1 MLSLTLAALIGATA
15 ATLAAL
21 AVEAASRRWRRH
33 DPAFW
38 HVVWAGYLLVAPVVL
53 VVALGPRVVVEP
65 LSLIYA
71 GVVATLLAQLL
82 AGWWRVRRI
91 ARLAYPVAPA
101 YAARLAGAAARET
114 SRPPRVVPPR
124 IRLHPRLQTAV
135 TVGWRRP
142 VVLLPAVWAAWP
154 PDRLDVVVRHEL
166 AHVGRGDYAT
176 SLAAAAV
183 AAVFWFVP
191 GVWLAARR
199 MRWFAELAADASA
212 AGVVGRAL
220 YARQLL
226 EAAGGAVR
234 HGSGPFRLVVGAP
247 GAGPRLRFGAVDLQ
261 RRVAA
266 LLDER

>member
-1 MLSLTLAALIGATA
+1 
-15 ATLAAL
+15 
-21 AVEAASRRWRRH
+21 
-33 DPAFW
+33 
-38 HVVWAGYLLVAPVVL
+38 
-53 VVALGPRVVVEP
+53 
-65 LSLIYA
+65 
-71 GVVATLLAQLL
+71 
-82 AGWWRVRRI
+82 
-91 ARLAYPVAPA
+91 
-101 YAARLAGAAARET
+101 
-114 SRPPRVVPPR
+114 VPPR